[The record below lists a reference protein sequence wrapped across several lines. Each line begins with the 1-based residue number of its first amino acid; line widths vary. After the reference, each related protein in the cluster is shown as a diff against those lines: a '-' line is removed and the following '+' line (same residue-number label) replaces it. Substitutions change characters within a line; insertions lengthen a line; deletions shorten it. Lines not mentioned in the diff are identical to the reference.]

1 MGAGGAGWPAGGA
14 GPESRPLWHPST
26 ASRGPSTREGGAAP
40 DRRTTKPS
48 APPTRRQHATAHHS
62 LLITR
67 PLTCGTDFWHPT
79 GSGPLPGVP
88 LFVLTHHVPDTV
100 SAGDPPYAFVTDGI
114 ERAVEQAGPPPRARM
129 WPSWGRRSCARASRR
144 SARCARHQPG
154 AGGAGARRPPAGR
167 PGARERP
174 ARPSP
179 SHRRPGR
186 HAPDLPKPEVTRS
199 RHAHRARSAAVLGD
213 ESGACH

>member
-1 MGAGGAGWPAGGA
+1 
-14 GPESRPLWHPST
+14 
-26 ASRGPSTREGGAAP
+26 
-40 DRRTTKPS
+40 
-48 APPTRRQHATAHHS
+48 
-62 LLITR
+62 
-67 PLTCGTDFWHPT
+67 
-79 GSGPLPGVP
+79 LPGVP

-186 HAPDLPKPEVTRS
+186 HPSRGVEASAFRPGRKRRFLPSLSQVG
-199 RHAHRARSAAVLGD
+199 ARLST
-213 ESGACH
+213 